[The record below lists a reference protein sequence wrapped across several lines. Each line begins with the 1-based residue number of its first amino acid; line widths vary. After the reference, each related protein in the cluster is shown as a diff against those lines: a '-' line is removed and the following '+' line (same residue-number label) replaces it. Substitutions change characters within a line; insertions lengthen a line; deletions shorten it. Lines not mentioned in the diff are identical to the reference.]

1 MSTDRKTQPYLL
13 SIWYQPRQTIHNL
26 TADGGAEGHGA
37 ALCVAAI
44 FGFFVGIRLNLVSA
58 SPSYVYLALGA
69 LCGLGGLYI
78 LALLLRNFSRL
89 FGGAAP
95 CRQVRTALGLA
106 CLPWTLLLGFLLV
119 LLFKEV
125 DAVAVQST
133 APLLFAVFIYGYAII
148 LMSLMAA
155 LGISAL
161 RTFVCLCLALLVAFF
176 SITLLLRFFI

>member
-26 TADGGAEGHGA
+26 IADGGSAGHGA
-37 ALCVAAI
+37 ALCIAAI
-44 FGFFVGIRLNLVSA
+44 FGFFVGMRLNLVSS
-58 SPSYVYLALGA
+58 SPSFAYFVVGGF
-69 LCGLGGLYI
+69 CGLGGLYV
-78 LALLLRNFSRL
+78 LGLLLRNFSRL

-106 CLPWTLLLGFLLV
+106 CLPWTLLLSVLLV

-125 DAVAVQST
+125 DAAAVQSM

-148 LMSLMAA
+148 LMALMAA

-161 RTFVCLCLALLVAFF
+161 RTFVCLCLAILVAFF
-176 SITLLLRFFI
+176 SITLLLRFFV